1 MRWAM
6 ATWTLMTW
14 AMSGSRVVV
23 HGNRRTHLLTP
34 IVALS
39 LRNANVPWHCQC
51 GRWLPVAVWR
61 HRVLRFTHRG
71 QTSVQWLPV
80 SGPGPGGHREPLV
93 GNKQAHFVRGN
104 VPCVRVRWR
113 VVIMTPVLWLLGG
126 AALLCVVGNTAA
138 FAVIHDA
145 AVSADGSTT
154 ASPAAAASHTHV
166 PRLTWPTDVSELE
179 QWRFV
184 REVGKRKCRTTCCV
198 AER

>member
-61 HRVLRFTHRG
+61 HRVLRYTHRG

-80 SGPGPGGHREPLV
+80 SG
-93 GNKQAHFVRGN
+93 RG
-104 VPCVRVRWR
+104 R
-113 VVIMTPVLWLLGG
+113 VVIGSRRWVASKHFLCAGTYLARVFGG
-126 AALLCVVGNTAA
+126 
-138 FAVIHDA
+138 
-145 AVSADGSTT
+145 VS
-154 ASPAAAASHTHV
+154 
-166 PRLTWPTDVSELE
+166 L
-179 QWRFV
+179 
-184 REVGKRKCRTTCCV
+184 
-198 AER
+198 